1 MGSFFKSF
9 FAALLALII
18 FTLLVFLLMTMIV
31 GGITSRKEPSL
42 KARSVLVMNLG
53 NIYTDQQQKDPLA
66 LIASDPER
74 TTPGLYDIIRLLR
87 KAKSDK
93 HIEGIYLQAGPNAN
107 GFAASAEIRNA
118 LADFRESGK
127 FIIAHTDVLTQRS
140 YAVASIADRIY
151 VSPQG
156 SVQWLG
162 YYAEYIFLKGTLEKL
177 DVEPQIFYAGKF
189 KSATEPFRTDRMTP
203 ENKLQTTA
211 WLNELYTDLLIRT
224 AETRKLDTAMLH
236 RLSTEALVRTPQ
248 DAVDYKLIDGLKY
261 DDEVKDEIK
270 AKLDVG
276 KYERI
281 NFISINS
288 YMATGKYKRTG
299 DDKIALIYAQGN
311 IVDGK
316 GNYGSIGG
324 ETYRALIRK
333 ARLDKSIK
341 AIVLRVNSGGGS
353 AMASENIWREVH
365 LAKAEKPVIVSF
377 GDVAASGGYYI
388 ACGADSI
395 FAQPNTIT
403 GSIGVFGIIPNLEN
417 FFKNKLGITF
427 DGVKT
432 GPNADMRTVFRPMNE
447 KEKAMIQAEIESVYT
462 LFKKR
467 VAEGRKKDTSY
478 VEEIAQGRIWTGE
491 AALRIGLVDRLGGVE
506 EAIASAA
513 RKAGLSS
520 YLVKEYPEPQSIIEQ
535 ILGKSEMPMSY
546 RSQLRD
552 ELGDENLR
560 VLDELKKVREMTNSM
575 QARLPFEITIR

>member
-31 GGITSRKEPSL
+31 GGITSRKEPGL
-42 KARSVLVMNLG
+42 KARSVLVMDLG